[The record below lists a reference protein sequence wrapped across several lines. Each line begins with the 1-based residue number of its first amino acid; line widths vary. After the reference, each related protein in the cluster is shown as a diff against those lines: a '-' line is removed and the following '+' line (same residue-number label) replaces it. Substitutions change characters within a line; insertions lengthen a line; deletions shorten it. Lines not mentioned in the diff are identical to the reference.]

1 MSFCDTVHNY
11 SIHSNSYLHAKTHT
25 SKHAGSD
32 PHPIRIGSE
41 ALARSGPDHSC
52 TMACFRT
59 GSVGPKPDIV
69 SQHPIGSVLVL
80 HNMIRAVCGRM
91 QPSPKA
97 GNRQQVGCFLPET
110 GPGDSCTVACFQ
122 ARCVCPKPDQAIQ
135 IRSRSVM
142 HNTLRAFFGK
152 NRTKLG
158 AGSQTQHIWSGLVL
172 AAVSMTG
179 RNPNASGSD
188 SACFLGIYSKM
199 HTSVCYCSRMMHS
212 IPQGTPSLF
221 TSSKENYAHNIS
233 N

>member
-52 TMACFRT
+52 TTVCFWT

-110 GPGDSCTVACFQ
+110 GPGDSCTAACFQ

-135 IRSRSVM
+135 IGSGSVF
-142 HNTLRAFFGK
+142 HNMIRPDSGCTL
-152 NRTKLG
+152 
-158 AGSQTQHIWSGLVL
+158 
-172 AAVSMTG
+172 AVMATIG
-179 RNPNASGSD
+179 RNQNASESD
-188 SACFLGIYSKM
+188 PACLLCSAFTLV
-199 HTSVCYCSRMMHS
+199 HHS
-212 IPQGTPSLF
+212 S
-221 TSSKENYAHNIS
+221 
-233 N
+233 